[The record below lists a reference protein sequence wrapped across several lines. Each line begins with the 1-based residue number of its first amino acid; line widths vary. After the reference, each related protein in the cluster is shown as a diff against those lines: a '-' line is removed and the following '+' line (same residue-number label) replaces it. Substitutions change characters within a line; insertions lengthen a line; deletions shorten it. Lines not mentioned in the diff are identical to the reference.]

1 MPALVAGIVRSQA
14 RSVQGGASP
23 LQVNLLRPV
32 ANRNCVAARRGGE
45 QRKANGVVRNVSKLD
60 SATLTGEPA
69 MQRRSP
75 DLRER
80 EAQDAEGLGAKAIM
94 GGSGVVG
101 DGRLWRDGTREAR
114 RPAWRKRRKDSR
126 YRPPRGAERASES
139 GLHAGVRALV
149 VAMKPGNAG
158 GAKGC
163 RKVET

>member
-1 MPALVAGIVRSQA
+1 MGW
-14 RSVQGGASP
+14 GATE
-23 LQVNLLRPV
+23 
-32 ANRNCVAARRGGE
+32 GD
-45 QRKANGVVRNVSKLD
+45 GVVRSESKLD

-75 DLRER
+75 DLHEW
-80 EAQDAEGLGAKAIM
+80 EAHDAKGLGVKAVM

-101 DGRLWRDGTREAR
+101 DGRLWRDSTREAR
-114 RPAWRKRRKDSR
+114 RPAWRKEEKGFQGTALRKEQNG
-126 YRPPRGAERASES
+126 PRGRAS
-139 GLHAGVRALV
+139 HAGVRALI